1 MALVLKL
8 PNSPFRVPGYL
19 QQSDSDWCPED
30 SGYPIQIPVHLQ
42 QHTVVRA
49 VKLPINP
56 LRVPGFCNKQSVV
69 RVLRLQIEKFWLRV
83 SGMSPECIFNNQ
95 TVVGALNPPIFAFQV
110 PGFLQ
115 ETYSGTSREASYHH
129 DSGIRTIATNIQ
141 WHVPWS
147 FQLPRFGYQSFARN
161 RQWYVS

>member
-1 MALVLKL
+1 MAGALKTLVIR
-8 PNSPFRVPGYL
+8 FRY
-19 QQSDSDWCPED
+19 QYICNK
-30 SGYPIQIPVHLQ
+30 HA
-42 QHTVVRA
+42 VVRA
-49 VKLPINP
+49 VKLPITP

-69 RVLRLQIEKFWLRV
+69 RVLRLQIENF
-83 SGMSPECIFNNQ
+83 GYECICNNQ

-115 ETYSGTSREASYHH
+115 ETYSGTCREASYHH

-161 RQWYVS
+161 RKWYVS